1 MATKKEQELDR
12 SSSTSNKTALRKPGP
27 QELILP
33 AALSVKKL
41 SASMGVSPIEVI
53 KHLMRNGVMA
63 GINQGIDF
71 DLAAVV
77 APAFGFK
84 AKRAEAIG
92 SQAEKDETDSRND
105 SEGEVT
111 QRSPVV
117 TILGHVDHG
126 KTTLLDTIR
135 SSRVT
140 DAEIGGITQHIG
152 AYQVEYK
159 DQKITFLDT
168 PGHAAFTAI
177 RARGASVTDI
187 AILVVAA
194 DDGVMPQTVEAIN
207 HAKAADLPIIVAINK
222 IDKPDSDPD
231 KVKRQLTERGLII
244 EEFGGEVIAVP
255 ISAKNQLGIDD
266 LLESVLIVA
275 EISELTADPQKLASG
290 VVIEVKLDRHK
301 GPIATILV
309 KEGTLK
315 IGDAMV
321 AGTTWGK
328 VKAMTNDV
336 GLRVKSAGPA
346 VPSEILGFSS
356 LPQAG
361 DLFFVTPDDKAARLY
376 VEESLRDKEEDRHLT
391 RTITL
396 EEVMSGIP
404 AGEERELSLIV
415 KADTQGSVEAVRS
428 SLAGMDSANARI
440 NILHSGSGGIT
451 EGDVLLASASKAI
464 VLGFNVG
471 LETSAER
478 AAEQEGVETR
488 TYNIIYKLLE
498 DVEAALKGLLE
509 PAYKDI
515 TQGSAIIKEV
525 FGVRKASK
533 VAGVMVTSGR
543 LTRGANVRLI
553 REEQILFE
561 GTITGLRRFKD
572 EVNEVS
578 SGLECGVDIRG
589 LEDFQEGDI
598 LETHRRERNR

>member
-1 MATKKEQELDR
+1 MATKKEQDLDQAP
-12 SSSTSNKTALRKPGP
+12 TASKKAASRKPGL

-33 AALSVKKL
+33 AALSVKQL
-41 SASMGVSPIEVI
+41 GVSMGVNPIEVI

-63 GINQGIDF
+63 DINQGIDF
-71 DLAAVV
+71 GLAAVV
-77 APAFGFK
+77 APAFGFTAKLEEAVPSESERNRK
-84 AKRAEAIG
+84 AVVQQG
-92 SQAEKDETDSRND
+92 KDST
-105 SEGEVT
+105 VP
-111 QRSPVV
+111 RSPVV

-187 AILVVAA
+187 AVLVVAA
-194 DDGVMPQTVEAIN
+194 DDGVMPQTIEAIN
-207 HAKAADLPIIVAINK
+207 HAKAAELPIIVAINK
-222 IDKPDSDPD
+222 VDKPESDPG
-231 KVKRQLTERGLII
+231 KVKRQLSERGLFI
-244 EEFGGEVIAVP
+244 EEFGGDVIAVP
-255 ISAKNQLGIDD
+255 ISAKNNLGIDD
-266 LLESVLIVA
+266 LLESVLIVS
-275 EISELTADPQKLASG
+275 EISELRANPQQRAAG

-301 GPIATILV
+301 GPVATVLV

-321 AGTTWGK
+321 AGSTWGR
-328 VKAMTNDV
+328 VKAITNDL
-336 GLRVKSAGPA
+336 GARIKEAGPA
-346 VPSEILGFSS
+346 VPAEILGFSN

-361 DLFFVTPDDKAARLY
+361 DLFFVTPDDKTARLS
-376 VEESLRDKEEDRHLT
+376 VEDALEKKEEAHHLT

-396 EEVMSGIP
+396 EEVMSGIST
-404 AGEERELSLIV
+404 EQEKELFLII
-415 KADTQGSVEAVRS
+415 KADTQGSMEAVRS
-428 SLAGMDSANARI
+428 SLAAMDSPNARV
-440 NILHSGSGGIT
+440 NILHAGSGGVT

-464 VLGFNVG
+464 VLGFNVDT
-471 LETSAER
+471 EISARR
-478 AAEQEGVETR
+478 AAEQEGVEIR
-488 TYNIIYKLLE
+488 TYKIIYKLLE

-515 TQGSAIIKEV
+515 IQGSSVVRAV
-525 FGVRKASK
+525 FGVSKLSK

-543 LTRGANVRLI
+543 LTKGATVKVI
-553 REEQILFE
+553 RAEEVLFQ
-561 GTITGLRRFKD
+561 GSISGLRRFKN
-572 EVNEVS
+572 EVNEVN
-578 SGLECGVDIRG
+578 SGLECGVGISG
-589 LEDFQEGDI
+589 FEDFQEGDI

>member
-1 MATKKEQELDR
+1 MATKKEQELNRD
-12 SSSTSNKTALRKPGP
+12 SSAIKKSASRKTGP

-33 AALSVKKL
+33 AALSVKQL
-41 SASMGVSPIEVI
+41 GASMGVSPIEVI

-77 APAFGFK
+77 VPAFGFK
-84 AKRAEAIG
+84 AKLVEAVG
-92 SQAEKDETDSRND
+92 SQVESEGHGSKDEDK
-105 SEGEVT
+105 GEVI

-194 DDGVMPQTVEAIN
+194 DDGVMPQTIEAIN
-207 HAKAADLPIIVAINK
+207 HAKAAALPIIVAINK
-222 IDKPDSDPD
+222 TDKPESDPD

-244 EEFGGEVIAVP
+244 EEFGGDVIAVP
-255 ISAKNQLGIDD
+255 ISAKNNLGIED

-275 EISELTADPQKLASG
+275 EISELTADPQKLAAG

-301 GPIATILV
+301 GPVATILV

-328 VKAMTNDV
+328 VKAMTNDL
-336 GLRVKSAGPA
+336 GLRVKLAGPA
-346 VPSEILGFSS
+346 VPAEILGFSS

-361 DLFFVTPDDKAARLY
+361 DLFFVAPDDKTARLY
-376 VEESLRDKEEDRHLT
+376 VENALKSKEEDLHLT

-404 AGEERELSLIV
+404 AGEEKELNLIV

-428 SLAGMDSANARI
+428 SLTGMDTANARI
-440 NILHSGSGGIT
+440 NILHSGNGGIT
-451 EGDVLLASASKAI
+451 EGDVLLASASKGI
-464 VLGFNVG
+464 VLGFNVTP
-471 LETSAER
+471 ETSAER
-478 AAEQEGVETR
+478 AAEQEGVEIR

-515 TQGSAIIKEV
+515 IQGSAIIRVV
-525 FGVRKASK
+525 FGVRKQSR

-543 LTRGANVRLI
+543 LTKGANVRLI
-553 REEQILFE
+553 REEQVLFE
-561 GTITGLRRFKD
+561 GSITGLRRFKD
-572 EVNEVS
+572 EVNEVN

-589 LEDFQEGDI
+589 LEDFAEGDI